1 MRFRKERDEFGE
13 LSELLD
19 SERPTPSDSF
29 ERELL
34 ARVPAARRGHA
45 RPMLAAVVTLT
56 VVAGIAASGGV
67 SFAVNSATHALAT
80 AANSN
85 GKGGNGNG
93 NNGNGNGGS
102 AGGQYD
108 TGSCVG
114 NVNPSGNHIPN
125 AGTGTGH
132 SGQNPDGFYLIG
144 TTSGADV
151 EVIDLSNNVVI
162 GMFPAGSVIK
172 VTQASAKNPQD
183 SFRKIGGNGAN
194 AVIAHVFAGGDIAVV
209 PVDGGTPNI
218 CLVPK
223 PPK

>member
-1 MRFRKERDEFGE
+1 MGFYRGRDEFE
-13 LSELLD
+13 DLSELLS
-19 SERPTPSDSF
+19 SERPTPSESF

-34 ARVPAARRGHA
+34 SRVPAGARRGTA
-45 RPMLAAVVTLT
+45 RPVLAALVTL
-56 VVAGIAASGGV
+56 VVAGGIAASGGA

-80 AANSN
+80 ATS
-85 GKGGNGNG
+85 GKSGGGGG
-93 NNGNGNGGS
+93 NNGNGSAGS
-102 AGGQYD
+102 ASQQYG

-144 TTSGADV
+144 TSSGADV
-151 EVIDLSNNVVI
+151 EVIDLSNGVVI
-162 GMFPAGSVIK
+162 GTFPSGSVIK

-183 SFRKIGGNGAN
+183 SYQKIGGNGAN
-194 AVIAHVFAGGDIAVV
+194 AVTAHVFAGGDVEIV